1 MNTYKI
7 LLADDHKIVRDGI
20 IALLEDDEKYNIIG
34 EAENGLVALEFI
46 KNTVVDILI
55 IDLNMPKMSGIDTI
69 KKLRENYSDLKI
81 LALSMVNQHDTI
93 KSTVEAGVNG
103 YVLKSSSSEE
113 IIQAL
118 ETIIQGGHY
127 FCEETTKTIM
137 DGLSGVR
144 ERKQIAVDE
153 LTPREQDVLK
163 LICKE
168 MTNTEISKQLNISIR
183 TVDSHRR
190 NLLQKVG
197 AKNTVGLVKFAIKS
211 GIVNEE

>member
-1 MNTYKI
+1 MNTYKL

-20 IALLEDDEKYNIIG
+20 IALLEDDEKYHIVG
-34 EAENGLVALEFI
+34 EAENGREALEFI
-46 KNTVVDILI
+46 NKTMVDVLI
-55 IDLNMPKMSGIDTI
+55 IDLNMPELNGIETI
-69 KKLRENYSDLKI
+69 KKLRENYTDLKI
-81 LALSMVNQHDTI
+81 LALSMVNQHDAI
-93 KSTVEAGVNG
+93 KNTVEAGVNG

-118 ETIIQGGHY
+118 ETITQGGHY

-137 DGLSGVR
+137 DGLSGIQK
-144 ERKQIAVDE
+144 RKQIAVDE
-153 LTPREQDVLK
+153 LTPREKDVLK

-190 NLLQKVG
+190 NLLQKIG

-211 GIVNEE
+211 GLVNEE